1 MSYDPSGNLARGL
14 LLKEQRRYAEAEE
27 YIKGALGSEPNNPF
41 AFHALAACQFHQEK
55 LTEALDSI
63 SQAITLDPNESDHRA
78 LKAFI
83 LVSAEKKAEARREAQ
98 EAVSLDPHS
107 AYAHCAVAQASM
119 ALEKWPETEEAA
131 RQALSIDPENV
142 FAGNAL
148 AHALRLQNKMAE
160 NRAHVDDML
169 ARDPEDAYTHAT
181 AGWAALQSGDTR
193 RAEDHF
199 REALRLDPNMDGA
212 REGLLHSFKARSV
225 FYRAYLKY
233 CFWMQRLSERARWA
247 VIIGLMLGVRFIR
260 PLFTGAAAPIGVAI
274 GALYFLFVLW
284 VHVAQGVGNFILL
297 TDRFARY
304 ALKFRERIEAV
315 FVGASVLSGIICL
328 GVGLGL
334 SAHIWTILGSALIG
348 AAFPFAYTFTNDSKP
363 GAALFGSVG
372 LLALVAGGL
381 EIYAS
386 LQPEGIDPGL
396 VGSVTTFA
404 IVGVVGTTWLCNVR
418 ALNQPM

>member
-27 YIKGALGSEPNNPF
+27 YIKGALSTEPNNAL

-55 LTEALDSI
+55 LNQAIDSI
-63 SQAITLDPNESDHRA
+63 SQAIALEPNESDHRA
-78 LKAFI
+78 LKSFI
-83 LVSAEKKAEARREAQ
+83 LVGAEKENEARNEAR
-98 EAVSLDPHS
+98 EAVSLDPNS

-119 ALEKWPETEEAA
+119 AMEKWPETEEAA
-131 RQALSIDPENV
+131 RMALSIDPENV

-148 AHALRLQNKMAE
+148 AHALRLQNKMAQ

-181 AGWAALQSGDTR
+181 AGWAALQSSDTR

-233 CFWMQRLSERARWA
+233 CFWMQRLSEKTRWA
-247 VIIGLMLGVRFIR
+247 VIIGLMLFVRFVR
-260 PLFTGAAAPIGVAI
+260 PLFTGAAAPIGIAI

-304 ALKFRERIEAV
+304 ALKFRERVEAV
-315 FVGASVLSGIICL
+315 FVGAPVVLGIISL
-328 GVGLGL
+328 AAGFAL
-334 SAHIWTILGSALIG
+334 SSHIWTILGSAMIG
-348 AAFPFAYTFTNDSKP
+348 AAFPFAYTFTNESRA
-363 GAALFGSVG
+363 GALLFGGAG
-372 LLALVAGGL
+372 LLAILAGGL
-381 EIYAS
+381 EIFAT
-386 LQPEGIDPGL
+386 LRPDAIDPGL
-396 VGSVTTFA
+396 VNSVTTFA